1 MKYQQ
6 TDYFW
11 LRAIRYMKKPN
22 IILFITD
29 QHKAD
34 HLGTYGNRIVKTPHL
49 DMIAAKGWRSDR
61 FYVASPICMPNR
73 SSLMTGRMPSVHGAR
88 HNGIPLDLSSRTF
101 VELLQEAGYET
112 SLIGKSHLQNM
123 SGKGPHWPRAI
134 DAPTKGEARRT
145 EKGNYDQEWG
155 PFWQKDP
162 NYDLDTPF
170 YGFSR
175 VNLAVDHGDQV
186 WGHYWRWLEKNH
198 PETAQLAGPEHAIP
212 TPEYKLS
219 QFNQAWRTRVPE
231 ELSTNAYIGLKA
243 KEQIKEYTEAEQPF
257 FLMCSFPDPHHPFTP
272 HGKYW
277 DMYDPDEVDLPPS
290 FHASQTRPA
299 STAVQWLYDQRDS
312 NTALKN
318 TPAVFSCTEREA
330 REAIALNYGSITHID
345 TVIGEV
351 MQQLEESGQADNTII
366 IFMSDHGDYLG
377 DHQLLWKGPIHF
389 QSVIRT
395 PFIWYDPT
403 MSHELKS
410 SDVLASTIDVAP
422 TILERVGITPYNGI
436 QGMSLLEVM
445 NQKEAKGRNHLV
457 VEEEGQ
463 RIMFGL
469 NSRVRMRTLVSNQ
482 YRLSVYEGSGW
493 GELYD
498 LENDPMEL
506 HNLWNNADYLLIK
519 SQLLHELVE
528 TMIMNS
534 ETSPHPTA
542 LA

>member
-1 MKYQQ
+1 
-6 TDYFW
+6 
-11 LRAIRYMKKPN
+11 MKKPN

-49 DMIAAKGWRSDR
+49 DAIAAKGWRSDR

-101 VELLQEAGYET
+101 VELLQETGYET

-123 SGKGPHWPRAI
+123 TGKGPHWPRA
-134 DAPTKGEARRT
+134 AAALTKGEARRT
-145 EKGNYDQEWG
+145 AKGNYDQEWG

-162 NYDLDTPF
+162 DYDLDIPF

-198 PETAQLAGPEHAIP
+198 PETAQIAGPEHAIP
-212 TPEYKLS
+212 TPEYELCK
-219 QFNQAWRTRVPE
+219 FNQAWRTRVPE

-243 KEQIKEYTEAEQPF
+243 KEQIKEYAETEQPF

-277 DMYDPDEVDLPPS
+277 DMYDPEKVDLPPS
-290 FHASQTRPA
+290 FYASQTRPA
-299 STAVQWLYDQRDS
+299 SPAVQWLYDQRD
-312 NTALKN
+312 NKTALKN

-345 TVIGEV
+345 TVIGQV
-351 MQQLEESGQADNTII
+351 MQQLEDSGQADNTII

-403 MSHELKS
+403 MSHDLKS

-422 TILERVGITPYNGI
+422 TILDRLGITPYNGI
-436 QGMSLLEVM
+436 QGVSLLEAM
-445 NQKEAKGRNHLV
+445 SQKEIKGRNNLV
-457 VEEEGQ
+457 IEEEGQ
-463 RIMFGL
+463 RVMFGL
-469 NSRVRMRTLVSNQ
+469 NSRVRMRTLVSSQ

-506 HNLWNNADYLLIK
+506 HNLWDNTDCLLIK
-519 SQLLHELVE
+519 TQLLHELVE
-528 TMIMNS
+528 AMIMNS

>member
-1 MKYQQ
+1 MQ
-6 TDYFW
+6 
-11 LRAIRYMKKPN
+11 KPN

-29 QHKAD
+29 QHKAE
-34 HLGTYGNRIVKTPHL
+34 HLGSYGNSIVKTPHL
-49 DMIAAKGWRSDR
+49 DAVAAKGWRADR

-101 VELLQEAGYET
+101 VELLQENGYAT

-123 SGKGPHWPRAI
+123 TGKGPHWPRKT
-134 DAPTKGEARRT
+134 DAPTDGEARRQAS
-145 EKGNYDQEWG
+145 GNYDQEWG
-155 PFWQKDP
+155 PFWQQNP

-198 PETAQLAGPEHAIP
+198 PEVAAMAGPEHGIP
-212 TPEYKLS
+212 TPDFELS
-219 QFNQAWRTRVPE
+219 RFNQAWRTRVPE
-231 ELSTNAYIGLKA
+231 DLSTNAYIGAVA
-243 KEQIKEYTEAEQPF
+243 KEQIKEYTEQEQPF

-277 DMYDPDEVDLPPS
+277 DMYDPDEVDLPES
-290 FHASQTRPA
+290 FYASQTRPA
-299 STAVQWLYDQRDS
+299 TPAVQWLYDQRDERL
-312 NTALKN
+312 AVKN
-318 TPAVFSCTEREA
+318 TPAVFSCNEREA
-330 REAIALNYGSITHID
+330 REAIALNYGSISHID
-345 TVIGEV
+345 AVIGEV
-351 MQQLEESGQADNTII
+351 LQELEDRGVADNTII

-377 DHQLLWKGPIHF
+377 DHQLLWKGPIHY

-403 MSHELKS
+403 MAHTTHS
-410 SDVLASTIDVAP
+410 SEALASTIDVAP
-422 TILERVGITPYNGI
+422 TLLDRLGITPYNGM
-436 QGMSLLEVM
+436 QGVSLLEAM
-445 NQKEAKGRNHLV
+445 ENQEPAERDYLI

-463 RIMFGL
+463 RVMFGL
-469 NSRVRMRTLVSNQ
+469 DSRVRMRTLLSKQ
-482 YRLSVYEGSGW
+482 YRLSVYEGTDQ

-506 HNLWNNADYLLIK
+506 HNLWSSAEHLLLK
-519 SQLLHELVE
+519 AKLLQALVT
-528 TMIMNS
+528 TMIAHS
-534 ETSPHPTA
+534 ETSPNPTA